1 MLCIFQCITV
11 SIVGD
16 DKFLNDTELV
26 WTLCTDSLYTHMTH
40 KHQTNVSNV
49 YTTLYNIYS
58 TPLGEWSIAI
68 SLSVCLCISVCLC
81 LSVCLSVSEHISGTA
96 GPIFT
101 KFCVPIP
108 CGRGSVLLWQ
118 RCDMPC
124 TSGFMDNIMFGRSG
138 PYGDAWPVSYTHL
151 TLPTILRV

>member
-81 LSVCLSVSEHISGTA
+81 LSVCQWAYLWNCWTDLHEIFCA
-96 GPIFT
+96 APLWLWLGPPLAHYDTLCI
-101 KFCVPIP
+101 
-108 CGRGSVLLWQ
+108 
-118 RCDMPC
+118 
-124 TSGFMDNIMFGRSG
+124 SGFMDDVMFGCSE
-138 PYGDAWPVSYTHL
+138 PCGDAWNAEPL
-151 TLPTILRV
+151 TYYH